1 MNENLSEMKLI
12 LETALLVSQEPL
24 TLHQLG

>member
-1 MNENLSEMKLI
+1 MNENLSEMKLL
-12 LETALLVSQEPL
+12 LETALLVRQEPL